1 MYVNNNQLLWCKVNV
16 CTFKPPLE
24 DLWEDSHSRKSP
36 PDSEKKESKS
46 EVPSMPIPDVHSVGG
61 VLVHMPHVCSVRKVV
76 TSDTYTISIKMG
88 CYVVFD
94 ICPLTYLI
102 DFLFTYLHYY

>member
-1 MYVNNNQLLWCKVNV
+1 MLIFQ
-16 CTFKPPLE
+16 PPLE

-76 TSDTYTISIKMG
+76 TSDTLHIQN
-88 CYVVFD
+88 FD
-94 ICPLTYLI
+94 KYEVLCCFLCLHLG
-102 DFLFTYLHYY
+102 LFTYLLT